1 MALSQLGSSFSDG
14 LKKGYV
20 GANGI
25 HRRVKRAARNADEL
39 TPTNLSPH
47 KLRATA
53 ATFHAGRG
61 LETLA
66 LMQFFGWADPSTA
79 EVYIS
84 RNGQNTANQLN
95 AIHNR

>member
-1 MALSQLGSSFSDG
+1 MNTRNPL
-14 LKKGYV
+14 
-20 GANGI
+20 
-25 HRRVKRAARNADEL
+25 HRRIKATEETPNL
-39 TPTNLSPH
+39 TPENLSPH